1 MVANPVVNNSSFEIL
16 AASRMDKVNYAIRD
30 LVVIAEQIAREGKE
44 ILYLNIGDP
53 PLYGFNTPPHLID
66 AVHKAMRDG
75 VNGYGN
81 SLGLDVAVES
91 IRSQAE
97 AKGFENIQGIFV
109 TMGSGEAVDC
119 CLTALVNPGDNVLT
133 PCPDYPLYSA
143 TLTKNCCLLNSY
155 RLKEEEGWEP
165 DLDDMAARIN
175 SRTRGIVLINP
186 NNPTGA
192 VYSRRTLEGIA
203 ELARRNNLI
212 VFSDEIY
219 DKLVLD
225 SGHSHVPIAALAP
238 DVPVVTFN
246 GLSKAYCCPGWRIGW
261 GLATGPQAALKPFL
275 EAVYK
280 LLRARL
286 SAPHPLQYA
295 IKPALE
301 GPQDH
306 LLEMN
311 QKLSRRRDLLQRWCD
326 ETPRVSCVPPKGAF
340 YAYPK
345 LDIPEDDTTF
355 VRELLEETQVLL
367 VHGAGFGEKGSAHC
381 RIVFLPEDAVLTQA
395 FDRISEFMRVR
406 YC

>member
-1 MVANPVVNNSSFEIL
+1 MLTNSAFEIL
-16 AASRMDKVNYAIRD
+16 AAPRMENVNYAIRD

-53 PLYGFNTPPHLID
+53 PLYGFQPPPRLIE

-75 VNGYGN
+75 INGYGN
-81 SLGLDVAVES
+81 SLGLDAAVES
-91 IRSQAE
+91 IRCQAGG
-97 AKGFENIQGIFV
+97 KGFENIQGIFV

-143 TLTKNCCLLNSY
+143 TLAKNSCRLNSY

-165 DLDDMAARIN
+165 DLDDIAARIN

-192 VYSRRTLEGIA
+192 MYSRRTLEGIA
-203 ELARRNNLI
+203 EIARRHNLI
-212 VFSDEIY
+212 IFSDEIY
-219 DKLVLD
+219 DKLILD
-225 SGHSHVPIAALAP
+225 PTETHVSMAAVAP

-261 GLATGPQAALKPFL
+261 GIATGPQESLKPFL
-275 EAVYK
+275 EGVYK

-286 SAPHPLQYA
+286 SAPHALQYA
-295 IKPALE
+295 IKPALD

-311 QKLSRRRDLLQRWCD
+311 RKLRRRRDLLQRWC
-326 ETPRVSCVPPKGAF
+326 EQTPGISCVPPKAAF

-345 LDIPEDDTTF
+345 LDIPEDDITF
-355 VRELLEETQVLL
+355 VRELLEQTQVLV
-367 VHGAGFGEKGSAHC
+367 VHGAGFGDKSGAAHC
-381 RIVFLPEDAVLTQA
+381 RIVFLPEEAVLTQA
-395 FDRISEFMRVR
+395 FARISAFMRAR